1 MKPAVSPVDDL
12 TAVRSLLGPANPEPD
27 PTLPRDEVLAA
38 RAAVGMARVAARPAT
53 RLRGRFVAAGAV
65 ALLSVATLVAVVAV
79 PGRQE
84 GDTVNLATGPGA
96 KAIGAASAA
105 TEAAGTARGLLTVA
119 HEGRTVTAS
128 GIGDFASGDAS
139 AEIALGGAGPSAQ
152 RPNGASPG
160 GAQGQGTVTVLRTG
174 TGIYAR
180 MPEGLN
186 PLASGKPWL
195 SVDAATLARLTQL
208 ALGDLGAQITGAP
221 LDALTYLKAVSG
233 DVQPVGP
240 DTVRGEATT
249 RYRGTIDVAN
259 VAAQLPEALRPPPFK
274 TLSASAQQLPAELW
288 IDRQGRLRK
297 LVVTALPPIGSASP
311 GSPDTPSATLATVT
325 LELFEFGVPVKV
337 EAPPA
342 DQVADVG
349 GLLGTF
355 LQNAGR
361 P

>member
-1 MKPAVSPVDDL
+1 MKPAASPVDDL
-12 TAVRSLLGPANPEPD
+12 TAVRSLLGPANPAPD
-27 PTLPRDEVLAA
+27 PTLPRDKVLAA
-38 RAAVGMARVAARPAT
+38 RAAVGMARVAARPAP
-53 RLRGRFVAAGAV
+53 RMRGRFVAAGAV

-79 PGRQE
+79 PGRQ
-84 GDTVNLATGPGA
+84 GGGTVNLATGPGA
-96 KAIGAASAA
+96 KAVVAASAA
-105 TEAAGTARGLLTVA
+105 TEAAGTARGLLTVS
-119 HEGRTVTAS
+119 HGGRTVTAS

-139 AEIALGGAGPSAQ
+139 AEIALDGAGPSTQ
-152 RPNGASPG
+152 QPGGSSPG
-160 GAQGQGTVTVLRTG
+160 RTQGQGTVTVLRTS

-180 MPEGLN
+180 LPEGLN

-240 DTVRGEATT
+240 ETVRGEATT
-249 RYRGTIDVAN
+249 RYRATIDPERV
-259 VAAQLPEALRPPPFK
+259 VGQLPEALRPAV
-274 TLSASAQQLPAELW
+274 TATERLPIDLW
-288 IDRQGRLRK
+288 IDAQGRLRK
-297 LVVTALPPIGSASP
+297 LVLVAASDLAPPAG
-311 GSPDTPSATLATVT
+311 GSPTTAVGEGATVT
-325 LELFEFGVPVKV
+325 LELFDFGVPVEV

-342 DQVADVG
+342 GQVADVG

-355 LQNAGR
+355 LQNAKR